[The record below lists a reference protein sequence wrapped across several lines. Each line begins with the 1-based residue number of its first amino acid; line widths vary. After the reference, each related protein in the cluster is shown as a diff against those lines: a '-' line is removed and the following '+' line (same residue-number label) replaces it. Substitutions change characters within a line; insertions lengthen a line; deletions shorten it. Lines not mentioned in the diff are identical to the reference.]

1 MNMFPDT
8 PFFRVDQLPLDFL
21 RPGTARRSIRLG
33 DVLFMFISF
42 DRPTLSPLHDHQW
55 DSIIYI
61 DQGEFEVT
69 VGDEHRRLLPGEG
82 TVIPA
87 GVKHTL
93 TTDEG
98 SSIIEVWY
106 PYKEEDA

>member
-1 MNMFPDT
+1 MYPGT
-8 PFFRVDQLPLDFL
+8 PFFRIDQLPLDFL

-33 DVLFMFISF
+33 EVLFMFISF

-61 DQGEFEVT
+61 DEGEFEVT
-69 VGDEHRRLLPGEG
+69 VGDEQRRLVPGEG
-82 TVIPA
+82 IVISA

-93 TTDEG
+93 TTDAG
-98 SSIIEVWY
+98 SRIIEVWY
-106 PYKEEDA
+106 PYKDEDV